1 MKRYVF
7 IFIPACVLQFY
18 EDNVELQIQN
28 FSGYKWYKNKE
39 EECSCYVSGGI
50 NTQ

>member
-18 EDNVELQIQN
+18 EDNVELHIQN

-39 EECSCYVSGGI
+39 EECSRYVSGGI